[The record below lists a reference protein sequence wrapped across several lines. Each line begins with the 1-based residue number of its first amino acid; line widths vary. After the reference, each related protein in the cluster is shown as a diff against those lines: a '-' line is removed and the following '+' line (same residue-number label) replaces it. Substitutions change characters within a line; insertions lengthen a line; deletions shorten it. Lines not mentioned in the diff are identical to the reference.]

1 MDPPTGDEGTHL
13 IVALLDFPTD
23 FWTHPI
29 ACLFARVP
37 HVLKIP

>member
-1 MDPPTGDEGTHL
+1 MDPPAGEDRTHL

-29 ACLFARVP
+29 VF
-37 HVLKIP
+37 VLA